1 MPVFV
6 IIGAFIGA
14 GFASGEEM
22 YLFFYRFGKNG
33 IWGLLISSLLMGIII
48 YKTCSIV
55 LKKDIKSY
63 QMFLEETLKNKKL
76 AKIKNIFITIF
87 LLSIFYIMVSGF
99 GAYFSQEFGKSPIL
113 GAILL
118 AGSCFIVLLN
128 NIKGVTKVSSIVVPL
143 LIICTII
150 ISIINIRQMNFNN
163 TFNLLIENS
172 EISLWWLLQSF
183 LYCSYNMVAMIPVL
197 VNLRK
202 YIKNKEQIIG
212 ISIISSLIIF
222 ILGIS
227 IFLLLTNIQID
238 LNTLE
243 MPAVYAISNYFPQF
257 RVIYGIVILL
267 AIFTTAIS
275 DGNSFLQNVV
285 KNKKYYPHIAGIMC
299 ISSIIIS
306 NFGFS
311 NLVEFVFPLFGYFGI
326 IQIINIL
333 IS

>member
-22 YLFFYRFGKNG
+22 YLFFYRFGTK
-33 IWGLLISSLLMGIII
+33 GLIGLAISCILMGMII
-48 YKTCSIV
+48 YKTFSIV
-55 LKKDIKSY
+55 LEKDIKDY
-63 QMFLEETLKNKKL
+63 KTFLEVTLKNKKL
-76 AKIKNIFITIF
+76 AKFTNMLITVF
-87 LLSIFYIMVSGF
+87 LISIFFIMVSGF

-113 GAILL
+113 GSILL
-118 AGSCFIVLLN
+118 AGASFIVLLN

-143 LIICTII
+143 LIICIVI
-150 ISIINIRQMNFNN
+150 ISIMNIRQLDFSN
-163 TFNLLIENS
+163 TINTIKYND

-183 LYCSYNMVAMIPVL
+183 LYCSYNMVAMIPIL

-202 YIKNKEQIIG
+202 YIKSKEQILG
-212 ISIISSLIIF
+212 IAITTTLIIF

-227 IFLLLTNIQID
+227 IFLLLTNI
-238 LNTLE
+238 NTDFNKIE

-257 RVIYGIVILL
+257 RVIYGIVILF

-275 DGNSFLQNVV
+275 DGNSFLENVV
-285 KNKKYYPHIAGIMC
+285 KNKKYYPYIAALMC
-299 ISSIIIS
+299 ITSIIIS

-326 IQIINIL
+326 VQIINIL
-333 IS
+333 TN